1 MQSSAVA
8 SRAEAFCRRFGVSVP
23 ILLAPMAGAC
33 PVPLSAALAN
43 AGSMGAMGAVLSSSA
58 DIGRWMDDFR
68 AASSGPAQVNLWMPD
83 PVPARD
89 VAAEAASRAFLAQWG
104 PEVPASAADATPADF
119 EEQFAALLAARPAVA
134 STIMGVLLPR
144 HVQQLKDAGIAW
156 IACATTLSEARA
168 AQDAGADAVVAQ
180 GAEAGGHRGSF
191 DPAMAER
198 QLVGLF
204 ALLPR
209 LADQLQIPVIAA
221 GGIADGRG
229 IAAALTLGAS
239 AVQIGTAFLRT
250 PEAAIASAWPTAGR
264 QRTGRYLADPRL
276 QWSPGPWPGD
286 APRRCRR
293 RRPRAASIP
302 GAARP
307 DRPDAQAGGAGQSS
321 RSDAGLGRAV
331 GVDGTGA
338 AGRRRAARHVGTGAG
353 TAAMMVSCNGRAA
366 QVKDLLPALVNY
378 GHFTSLQVRGG
389 AVQGWTCIWRG
400 CHRLR
405 ANCSAANWTRCRYR
419 HGWRRHCSSQGR
431 SMPRCG

>member
-1 MQSSAVA
+1 MGACPKRWAVMQSSAVS

-58 DIGRWMDDFR
+58 DIGRWMEDFR
-68 AASSGPAQVNLWMPD
+68 AASAGPAQVNLWVPD
-83 PVPARD
+83 PAPTRD

-104 PEVPASAADATPADF
+104 PDVPASAADATPADF

-180 GAEAGGHRGSF
+180 GVEAGGHRGSF

-209 LADQLQIPVIAA
+209 LADHLQIPVIAA

-250 PEAAIASAWPTAGR
+250 PEAAIASAWADGLAASEPEDTWPTRAFSGR
-264 QRTGRYLADPRL
+264 LGRGLATPYVRAAAAEGA
-276 QWSPGPWPGD
+276 P
-286 APRRCRR
+286 APRPYPVQRGLTAPMRKQ
-293 RRPRAASIP
+293 AAQENRL
-302 GAARP
+302 AAM
-307 DRPDAQAGGAGQSS
+307 QAWAGQS
-321 RSDAGLGRAV
+321 AWMAPAQP
-331 GVDGTGA
+331 A
-338 AGRRRAARHVGTGAG
+338 ADVLRD
-353 TAAMMVSCNGRAA
+353 MWQQA
-366 QVKDLLPALVNY
+366 QALL
-378 GHFTSLQVRGG
+378 R
-389 AVQGWTCIWRG
+389 
-400 CHRLR
+400 
-405 ANCSAANWTRCRYR
+405 
-419 HGWRRHCSSQGR
+419 
-431 SMPRCG
+431 

>member
-1 MQSSAVA
+1 VFGHSAEPLALIMRQLGHPTAAMVI
-8 SRAEAFCRRFGVSVP
+8 GVIAIIALPTV
-23 ILLAPMAGAC
+23 LLAFLYGQSRIFFVMSRDGLLPRGLSKVNARTGTPVATTLFTAVVVSALAGVAR
-33 PVPLSAALAN
+33 LDEIAALAN

-58 DIGRWMDDFR
+58 DIGRWMEDFR
-68 AASSGPAQVNLWMPD
+68 ATSTGPAQVNLWLPD
-83 PVPARD
+83 PAPSRD

-104 PEVPASAADATPADF
+104 PDVPASAADATPADF

-180 GAEAGGHRGSF
+180 GMEAGGHRGAF

-209 LADQLQIPVIAA
+209 LADHLQIPVIAA

-250 PEAAIASAWPTAGR
+250 PEAAIASAWADGLAASEPEDTWPTRAFSGR
-264 QRTGRYLADPRL
+264 LGRGLATAYVRAAAAEGAP
-276 QWSPGPWPGD
+276 
-286 APRRCRR
+286 APRPYPVQRGLTAPMRR
-293 RRPRAASIP
+293 QAAQENRL
-302 GAARP
+302 AAM
-307 DRPDAQAGGAGQSS
+307 QAWAGQS
-321 RSDAGLGRAV
+321 AWMAPAQP
-331 GVDGTGA
+331 A
-338 AGRRRAARHVGTGAG
+338 ADVLRG
-353 TAAMMVSCNGRAA
+353 MWEQA
-366 QVKDLLPALVNY
+366 QALL
-378 GHFTSLQVRGG
+378 R
-389 AVQGWTCIWRG
+389 
-400 CHRLR
+400 
-405 ANCSAANWTRCRYR
+405 
-419 HGWRRHCSSQGR
+419 
-431 SMPRCG
+431 